1 MSQKASVKLLH
12 YYYIKLIGHTNIK
25 SLNPNDTLAPLFI
38 KEGKIGLELFEGN
51 IGNDA
56 AMESSFGCL
65 ALRFCLKFKVKVR
78 IYKLY
83 AEQDEGLYGHQHD
96 KRSFLHLLIH

>member
-12 YYYIKLIGHTNIK
+12 YNYIKLIGHTHIK

-65 ALRFCLKFKVKVR
+65 ALRFCLVR
-78 IYKLY
+78 IYKLN
-83 AEQDEGLYGHQHD
+83 AEQEGLHMVINM
-96 KRSFLHLLIH
+96 KREVFLHLLIH